1 MVRSGAV
8 DVFYAIFVMKL
19 LNKSCK
25 FCRNNCFGAINLSVN
40 YSVMGQLLRIAL
52 RAKAWHVR
60 KPHWNALL
68 SAQGMTTVCNV
79 TAVYTDWIIRHIL
92 PRRTGHWV
100 CRAYTVAEQHLLI
113 RWAAEGSLSLS
124 TGPVLALNPFLS
136 ILQHPGDISVMCD
149 MRGAGMRICQ
159 LRQWLLHLEFQGR
172 S

>member
-1 MVRSGAV
+1 
-8 DVFYAIFVMKL
+8 MKL

-68 SAQGMTTVCNV
+68 SAHGMTTVCNV

-113 RWAAEGSLSLS
+113 RWAAEGSLSIHCPC
-124 TGPVLALNPFLS
+124 TGSESFSVHPATSRWYQCDVWHERCRHADMPTKTVTSSSGISRTFLKSHLNKKTW
-136 ILQHPGDISVMCD
+136 
-149 MRGAGMRICQ
+149 ICI
-159 LRQWLLHLEFQGR
+159 
-172 S
+172 